1 MPIALRLPPYGGGR
15 GERPILTKMKY
26 SKLIIAIIVAL
37 IFIGTFVFLYQ
48 KSQPEPVVYNEF
60 TTKMGDVSK
69 TTLITGKIEPRN
81 EVNVKPQISGI
92 ITDIYKEAGD
102 IVKAGEVIAKVKVIP
117 DMSQLSSAES
127 RVRLAEIN
135 AKQAQVDYDRDKVL
149 FDKLLITAESF
160 DKVSQ
165 TLHQAQEEVKAA
177 NDALE
182 VVRDGVSKSNAS
194 ASSTL
199 IRSTISGV
207 ILDIPVKV
215 GNTVIL
221 SNTFNDGTTIATLA
235 NMKDLIFRG
244 NIDETEVG
252 QLSIGVPMKITIG
265 ALQDVKLSAS
275 LEYIS
280 PKAVENNGAN
290 QFEIK
295 AAIDVKGAK
304 ELRSGYSA
312 NAEIVLQTAKNVLT
326 IPESAVEF
334 SGDSTFVYL
343 VKGKGEQKT
352 YERHPVTIGISDGV
366 NIEIKKGLSQKDIV
380 RGPQVVADTKD
391 KE

>member
-1 MPIALRLPPYGGGR
+1 
-15 GERPILTKMKY
+15 MKY
-26 SKLIIAIIVAL
+26 SKLIIAVIVAL

-149 FDKLLITAESF
+149 FDKHLITAESF

-177 NDALE
+177 TDALE

-252 QLSIGVPMKITIG
+252 QLSIGVPMKISIG

-334 SGDSTFVYL
+334 NGDSTFVYL

-366 NIEIKKGLSQKDIV
+366 NIEIKKGLSSKDVV

>member
-1 MPIALRLPPYGGGR
+1 
-15 GERPILTKMKY
+15 MKY
-26 SKLIIAIIVAL
+26 SKLIIAVIVAL

-149 FDKLLITAESF
+149 FDKHLITAESF

-304 ELRSGYSA
+304 SLRSGYSA

-326 IPESAVEF
+326 IPESAIEF

-366 NIEIKKGLSQKDIV
+366 NIEIKKGLSSKDVV

>member
-1 MPIALRLPPYGGGR
+1 MPFALRLPPYGGGR

-26 SKLIIAIIVAL
+26 SKLIIAIIIAF

-102 IVKAGEVIAKVKVIP
+102 IVQAGEVIAKVKVIP

-149 FDKLLITAESF
+149 FDKHLITAESF

-177 NDALE
+177 TDALE

-252 QLSIGVPMKITIG
+252 QLAIGVPMKITIG
-265 ALQDVKLSAS
+265 ALQDVKLNAS

-304 ELRSGYSA
+304 SLRSGYSA

-326 IPESAVEF
+326 IPESAIEF

-343 VKGKGEQKT
+343 VKGQGEQKT
-352 YERHPVTIGISDGV
+352 YERHPVKIGISDGV
-366 NIEIKKGLSQKDIV
+366 NIEIKKGLSLKDIV
-380 RGPQVVADTKD
+380 RGPQVVADTKEKD
-391 KE
+391 